1 MHKKIPLGM
10 LVDGWLGQQHV
21 KLRNVLIQYQIQVQL
36 HALHI
41 SLIAVSTGQDAS
53 ILLLAIH
60 MFFQLKLNAMQP
72 QMEGEIFVDMMVDL
86 LVVLKHVMIELQ
98 ILALLYAR
106 LIFQIV
112 LLTGN
117 LVLLQVLAILTH
129 TSLLQIAV

>member
-1 MHKKIPLGM
+1 M
-10 LVDGWLGQQHV
+10 
-21 KLRNVLIQYQIQVQL
+21 QL

-41 SLIAVSTGQDAS
+41 SLIVVSTGQDAS

-72 QMEGEIFVDMMVDL
+72 QMEEEIFVDMMVDL